1 MGHILRMSSQITISH
16 CLQMPEGPNA
26 NQSIINCGHGEPGW
40 STPTAI
46 ANQCV
51 SLINADW
58 EAARDSLF
66 LANSFRHS
74 LEICELAYMGTQ
86 PACFV
91 ESGKSEGHRKGA
103 GELDVANGISFPTQT
118 LPRAWLSFLFQEIP
132 CLLIKKHLFF
142 AQLDTWNHI
151 TIEQITWISNLEDK
165 TWIGRNFTEDKV
177 IMDCFAKYTNY
188 F

>member
-1 MGHILRMSSQITISH
+1 MLILLYWCYCKVIQKYGSHFKYVFPDNNISLSTNAWRSQCKPIHYQLWTR
-16 CLQMPEGPNA
+16 
-26 NQSIINCGHGEPGW
+26 EPGW

-46 ANQCV
+46 ANQYV

-91 ESGKSEGHRKGA
+91 ESGKSEGQRKGA

-132 CLLIKKHLFF
+132 CLLIKNIYFLLNLILETIS
-142 AQLDTWNHI
+142 QLNKL
-151 TIEQITWISNLEDK
+151 LE
-165 TWIGRNFTEDKV
+165 
-177 IMDCFAKYTNY
+177 
-188 F
+188 